1 MLVAMMSTERR
12 FAALAV
18 ADRQVLVALADRI
31 LHEVVDVE
39 LLGVPGPATMLVELT
54 ESVRGQAFHLC
65 EAVVSE
71 ASVAVRGVRGD
82 GLVLGSDTE
91 RALAAAVCDAAAEAG
106 LFVAEVEALVERAVG
121 DHERDGARLA
131 AAVAATRI
139 ELEVLG

>member
-1 MLVAMMSTERR
+1 MLVPMMAERR

-18 ADRQVLVALADRI
+18 ADRRLLVALADRI
-31 LHEVVDVE
+31 LHEVADVE

-65 EAVVSE
+65 EVVVSE

-106 LFVAEVEALVERAVG
+106 VLGAEVEALVA
-121 DHERDGARLA
+121 DALA
-131 AAVAATRI
+131 AADAERARRAAAVGATRVD
-139 ELEVLG
+139 LEVLG